1 MIRKQI
7 LNLYLDNHIV
17 NVITIGNKGKI
28 LKYE

>member
-17 NVITIGNKGKI
+17 NVINIGNKGKI
-28 LKYE
+28 LFCF